1 MIFCVFFTF
10 IVFNYAVLFRDTWK
24 ERTLLGQEERSNMF
38 MYKVASNGK
47 TYLSVEVFLMIVMV
61 FLLWIRA
68 IFLLRY
74 NSYLGKLTGVVQT
87 MLADIVVYF
96 GYFMLEVLFWAL
108 LLQMATYANMHDM
121 SLSECYTLLFYAAF
135 GQFDF

>member
-1 MIFCVFFTF
+1 
-10 IVFNYAVLFRDTWK
+10 
-24 ERTLLGQEERSNMF
+24 MF